1 MQPNDFALLAF
12 AAATL
17 AFLFAASPHLPATAQ
32 GGWSSGYS
40 FDLSAAKRNG
50 GHLQIHDDDVLH

>member
-1 MQPNDFALLAF
+1 MQAHDFALLAF
-12 AAATL
+12 AVAAL
-17 AFLFAASPHLPATAQ
+17 ALLFAASPHQTATAL

-50 GHLQIHDDDVLH
+50 GHLQIHDDEALQ